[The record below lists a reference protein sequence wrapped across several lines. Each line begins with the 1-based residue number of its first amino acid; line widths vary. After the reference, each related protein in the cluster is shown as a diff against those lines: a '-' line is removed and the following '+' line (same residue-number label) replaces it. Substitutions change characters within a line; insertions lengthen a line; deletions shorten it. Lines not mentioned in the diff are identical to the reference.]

1 MIESIMKNPLINN
14 KPQNGKG
21 SRPRPVKGDV
31 YRERFEHIFGKK
43 ETEKQPPPEVN
54 GEKTLCPHCAT
65 VNLVQE
71 SIWLSRCLK
80 CGYEK
85 L

>member
-1 MIESIMKNPLINN
+1 MKNPLIN
-14 KPQNGKG
+14 NGKG
-21 SRPRPVKGDV
+21 SRPRPVKGDI
-31 YRERFEHIFGKK
+31 YRERFEQIFGKK
-43 ETEKQPPPEVN
+43 EEKKTVEISN
-54 GEKTLCPHCAT
+54 EKTLCPHCAT

-71 SIWLSRCLK
+71 SVWLSRCRK

>member
-1 MIESIMKNPLINN
+1 MKNPLINH
-14 KPQNGKG
+14 GTG
-21 SRPRPVKGDV
+21 SRPRPVKGDI
-31 YRERFEHIFGKK
+31 YRERFEQIFGRKQK
-43 ETEKQPPPEVN
+43 EKPVEINQ
-54 GEKTLCPHCAT
+54 EKTLCPHCAT

-71 SIWLSRCLK
+71 SVWLSRCSK